1 MLMPWAPH
9 NLLKGGK
16 QMTPDLDFTSP
27 SVAFSYDVNNS
38 LLYKKDDRNYV
49 NILSRKQLN
58 TLGNTSLLDIFLS
71 TGNVIEPHY
80 HQNASELVYCVTG
93 AAVVSIINP
102 FTNQLHHY
110 PITPGLTANIPQGW
124 WHYEIATVD
133 NTHLLAIFD
142 APIPEVIFGSDILR
156 LTPADILA
164 HTYCLDEAMVKETL
178 APITGQVFIGPP
190 AGCDNALAEEN
201 MPTQPAAMHQMAYGQ
216 GQGQGVYQGS
226 GQGYQGPGQGVYQGQ
241 GSYPGQGYASQSYV
255 YPQQNGYPASGGG
268 YASGGYQPTGYQPW
282 IPQNGYVQA
291 GYTQNSYAQAGYA
304 AAEQSGASYTGTGY
318 TPAGYGNGYPPLG

>member
-1 MLMPWAPH
+1 
-9 NLLKGGK
+9 
-16 QMTPDLDFTSP
+16 MTPDLDFTSP

-80 HQNASELVYCVTG
+80 HQNASELVYCVAG

-110 PITPGLTANIPQGW
+110 PITPGLVANVPQGW

-190 AGCDNALAEEN
+190 AGCANGPADEN
-201 MPTQPAAMHQMAYGQ
+201 MPDQSAAVSQMAY
-216 GQGQGVYQGS
+216 S
-226 GQGYQGPGQGVYQGQ
+226 QGYPGPGG
-241 GSYPGQGYASQSYV
+241 YPGQGYAGQGYQVQGYHGQGLQSQGYHGQGYTPQGYA
-255 YPQQNGYPASGGG
+255 YPQQNAYSAGGNGYAPGGG
-268 YASGGYQPTGYQPW
+268 YSPAGYQPASAGYQPW
-282 IPQNGYVQA
+282 VQPAA
-291 GYTQNSYAQAGYA
+291 GYAQARYVPAGYA
-304 AAEQSGASYTGTGY
+304 AAGQA
-318 TPAGYGNGYPPLG
+318 